1 MIYYTLQEWNVI
13 SARTETTDIN
23 AQKVNK
29 NVQELMLL
37 FNCKSLFHYFC
48 FKLKEPLHLCSLQH
62 WLGTTGL
69 FSNIENCLG
78 LVFWGQETQKKQQKN
93 LNQMLNKKDF
103 FVIAMP
109 VKRSF
114 LKSLTKN
121 LIQSSP
127 THFNPNQYSV
137 YGL

>member
-1 MIYYTLQEWNVI
+1 MIYYSLQEWNVI

-48 FKLKEPLHLCSLQH
+48 SKLKEPLHLCSLQH

-78 LVFWGQETQKKQQKN
+78 LVFWGQGTQKKQQKN
-93 LNQMLNKKDF
+93 LNQMLDKKRIF
-103 FVIAMP
+103 LSLPCLSREA
-109 VKRSF
+109 F
-114 LKSLTKN
+114 LKVKQFFLLVSSMKSLLQWNT
-121 LIQSSP
+121 LA
-127 THFNPNQYSV
+127 T
-137 YGL
+137 